1 MPLHPLS
8 CIRSNASQDDVHSSL
23 ISQRTCRIGRPHRG
37 SAQKLSSSRKAIP
50 LVKMEAGMEESD
62 TEEGEAPERN
72 TNAEDHEVMLLEPL
86 TCEPSFAVLPWT
98 AP

>member
-1 MPLHPLS
+1 
-8 CIRSNASQDDVHSSL
+8 
-23 ISQRTCRIGRPHRG
+23 
-37 SAQKLSSSRKAIP
+37 
-50 LVKMEAGMEESD
+50 MEESD